1 MKKIQVEIGLGKSPN
16 RPRQVYSPLQR
27 SGVLANSN
35 LCSPKEPHDILG
47 VYGVEIGDLS
57 QPIWL
62 LPAEHKLQ

>member
-1 MKKIQVEIGLGKSPN
+1 MKKIQV
-16 RPRQVYSPLQR
+16 QVSHLIAPAESYSPLQR
-27 SGVLANSN
+27 LGVLANPN

-47 VYGVEIGDLS
+47 VCGVEIGDLS